1 MISTT
6 MSSQQPGGPSVASY
20 GGRGPVILTV
30 VWTEAAVALVLVL
43 MRTYTNM
50 FIVNSF
56 KWDYFW
62 ALITLVCGPFQPCS
76 SRN

>member
-1 MISTT
+1 
-6 MSSQQPGGPSVASY
+6 MSSQQPVSPSVASY

-56 KWDYFW
+56 RWDYFW
-62 ALITLVCGPFQPCS
+62 ALITLVCRPFEPSS
-76 SRN
+76 SRS